1 MRKLLPLVI
10 GLLVPAL
17 PGCTEADKVTATPLV
32 EPPPVPAPKAEEPD
46 AAVEETEEPGPRAA
60 GVQLGRMT
68 VNEATSLQ
76 PLNETWKNDMHGIL
90 QVARNNQWDSE
101 SLLAALKR
109 MSPRV
114 GGVVEPSD
122 GRQQWTGSLP
132 ARGIGAPEMWLECD
146 SIEMI
151 DGKRVSKP
159 EGCDGKW
166 INGAKNWDVVRSYAI
181 ELVAMPVPPK
191 SVQGKPIT
199 WGGVMDIAEFRKE
212 RPNLCWLESGD
223 TKNYFFGAKNDP
235 ENQCKEIPQALVAE
249 SKVVSARI
257 VRNAVRRKTPLQ
269 LD

>member
-1 MRKLLPLVI
+1 MRKLFPLLI
-10 GLLVPAL
+10 GLLLPAL
-17 PGCTEADKVTATPLV
+17 PGCQESDEVTVTPLV
-32 EPPPVPAPKAEEPD
+32 EPHPAPAPEPVVPD
-46 AAVEETEEPGPRAA
+46 AAVEEAEEPGSRGA
-60 GVQLGRMT
+60 GVQLGRMS
-68 VNEATSLQ
+68 VSEATSLQ
-76 PLNETWKNDMHGIL
+76 PLNSTWKDDMHGIL
-90 QVARNNQWDSE
+90 QVTRNNQWRSE
-101 SLLAALKR
+101 TLLAALKR

-132 ARGIGAPEMWLECD
+132 SRGIGAPVMWLECET
-146 SIEMI
+146 IEII
-151 DGKRVSKP
+151 DGERASKP

-181 ELVAMPVPPK
+181 ELVAMPNPPK
-191 SVQGKPIT
+191 SVQGKPLT
-199 WGGVMDIAEFRKE
+199 WGGVMDIAKFLKE

-235 ENQCKEIPQALVAE
+235 ENQCKEIPQALIAE

-257 VRNAVRRKTPLQ
+257 VRNAVRRKTPTQ